1 MGLFSSKKKTV
12 VGTVAQRVIADDML
26 PNAVRTGVTKQIFSS
41 GNEGGISE
49 FVLEEMI
56 ASIGIKA
63 ERMYTYGRDHYVHG
77 LPSGQMHSAS
87 AGRPVVQAVL
97 NALEGTPVLIEYS
110 QMGPPNNLHMGWMKL
125 VELYGYNA
133 TTNELP
139 GLSATIGE
147 TVYLDDLSVVV
158 PAADALSY
166 RAGALDQW
174 GTPATAGFTPARPTV
189 TAMFGALRPQ
199 SPVYADEES
208 STEFVEVDYTW
219 QTSSTSTHLDEVLTE
234 YVNHY
239 DSLQISL
246 DGVGDDTQDYFH
258 VKYVVGG
265 LTKFMMYRVGAG
277 TYPTLDAL
285 VNTPPPENGTFFP
298 FTYFRYDKVT
308 ETADKSTDSYKTGK
322 KLVKYL
328 GMGFDSIADSIDENP
343 NIGDVEQA
351 MLIMAV
357 PANTA
362 DPLEQRYLYTFFE
375 NLYFNRGATS
385 YSGPLVARITSTQTR
400 DPNLTRNALVIQDRR
415 FKMTVNDNGIFK
427 KMVAGSIGAPGSYAS
442 GRGTETYEDKLVDY
456 ETGNETFVPRQREY
470 HYYRKQITVGLY
482 EEITVADLE
491 VKYFVE
497 GDNFTTADDEDN
509 ILLIP
514 IDRSV
519 TEHWSIGDRETL
531 YSRSLHYVFNS
542 LQIITVKWYQSD
554 FFEFLML
561 VVTVFIA
568 MFSGQGQLIAAA
580 LAGSTAAAIT
590 LIINLVLSYLIG
602 LGIRLFVKAVGG
614 ELALVLAVVAMAW
627 AGEQMLNTGSIAG
640 APWAQELLQL
650 ANGLTN
656 AVSANARE
664 AMQELMGQAEQFNS
678 LRDESMKQLEAA
690 NKLLESNS
698 HLSPFVIFGEKPD
711 EFYNRTIHSGNIGV
725 LSIGAISSYVE
736 TALRLPRLD
745 DTLGESAYV

>member
-49 FVLEEMI
+49 FVMEEMV
-56 ASIGIKA
+56 ASIGVKA
-63 ERMYTYGRDHYVHG
+63 ERMYSYGRDHYVHG
-77 LPSGQMHSAS
+77 LPSGQMHTAS
-87 AGRPVVQAVL
+87 AGRAVVQAVL
-97 NALEGTPVLIEYS
+97 NALEGAPVLIEYS

-139 GLSATIGE
+139 VLSASVGE
-147 TVYLDDLSVVV
+147 DVYLDDLSVVV

-174 GTPATAGFTPARPTV
+174 GTPATAGFTPSRPTV
-189 TAMFGALRPQ
+189 TAMFGGLRPQ
-199 SPVYADEES
+199 SPVYSDTET
-208 STEFVEVDYTW
+208 STEFVKVEYTW
-219 QTSSTSTHLDEVLTE
+219 QTSSTSSHLGEVLTE

-258 VKYVVGG
+258 VKYSVGG
-265 LTKFMMYRVGAG
+265 VTKFMMYRVGSG

-285 VNTPPPENGTFFP
+285 INAPPPENGTFFP
-298 FTYFRYDKVT
+298 FTYFRFDKIT
-308 ETADKSTDSYKTGK
+308 ETTDKSTDSYKTGK

-328 GMGFDSIADSIDENP
+328 GMNFDSIADSIDENP

-351 MLIMAV
+351 MLVMAV
-357 PANTA
+357 PANTQNG
-362 DPLEQRYLYTFFE
+362 LEQRYLFSFFE
-375 NLYFNRGATS
+375 NLFFNRGATS
-385 YSGPLVARITSTQTR
+385 YRGPLQSRIAGLQAS
-400 DPNLTRNALVIQDRR
+400 DPNISRNALVIQDQR
-415 FKMTVNDNGIFK
+415 FKMTINDNGIFK
-427 KMVAGSIGAPGSYAS
+427 RMVAGSIGAPGTYAS
-442 GRGTETYEDKLVDY
+442 GRDSETYQDKLVDY

-497 GDNFTTADDEDN
+497 GDNFTTADDEDS

-514 IDRSV
+514 VDRSI
-519 TEHWSIGDRETL
+519 TAGWSIRERETF

-554 FFEFLML
+554 FFEFFML
-561 VVTVFIA
+561 VVAVFIA
-568 MFSGQGQLIAAA
+568 GFTGQFELISAA
-580 LAGSTAAAIT
+580 LAGGTAAAIT
-590 LIINLVLSYLIG
+590 LLTNLVLSYVIS

-614 ELALVLAVVAMAW
+614 DLALAIALVAAVW
-627 AGEQMLNTGSIAG
+627 AGVEIINAGSIAG

-650 ANGLTN
+650 SNGLTS
-656 AVSANARE
+656 AVSSNVKE
-664 AMQELMGQAEQFNS
+664 ALQDLLGQAEQFNL
-678 LRDESMKQLEAA
+678 LRDESIKELEAA

-745 DTLGESAYV
+745 DTLGESVYG